1 MGLLEKELHQDLG
14 VEALNLGGKGGQ
26 PKVDTDHILPEK
38 EQQKVDTDHILLG
51 KEQQKEVIYLTLL
64 EKELHQDLGV
74 EALNLGGKEGQPSAN
89 QELHQVLEVEP
100 LNKEGQPNEELEL
113 HQDLALQNMYG
124 KY

>member
-1 MGLLEKELHQDLG
+1 MGKI
-14 VEALNLGGKGGQ
+14 LGGEPLRDHGMTLLNHGGKEGQ
-26 PKVDTDHILPEK
+26 PR
-38 EQQKVDTDHILLG
+38 VDTDHILLE
-51 KEQQKEVIYLTLL
+51 KEQQKVVIYLTLL
-64 EKELHQDLGV
+64 EEELHQDLGV